1 MGKTES
7 GGFISGQFPR
17 LNCRGAPLWLR
28 ATYNP
33 VFTADGK
40 LNKIVKFAS
49 DITEQVLRNQRE
61 QNAAEH
67 AWDMAAQTRG
77 SAQTGSSVIESSI
90 RMIDKISL
98 GMSSVSADIPL
109 LNSQSDSIDGIIET
123 ISSFAL
129 QTRIIALNA
138 AIEAARAGASGRS
151 FGVVAAEVRNIA
163 GSVSTATE
171 KIERVVSDN
180 NQLAKKILTGIE
192 GGMKN
197 TKDGVALMRQ
207 AGKVIASIQENS

>member
-1 MGKTES
+1 
-7 GGFISGQFPR
+7 
-17 LNCRGAPLWLR
+17 LLR

-40 LNKIVKFAS
+40 LYKIVKFAS

-67 AWDMAAQTRG
+67 AWNMAVQTRG

-90 RMIDKISL
+90 RMINRIAL
-98 GMSSVSADIPL
+98 GMSSVSADISL
-109 LNSQSDSIDGIIET
+109 VKSQSDSIDGIIET
-123 ISSFAL
+123 IRSFAL

-151 FGVVAAEVRNIA
+151 FSVVAAEVRNLPA
-163 GSVSTATE
+163 SVSTATE
-171 KIERVVSDN
+171 
-180 NQLAKKILTGIE
+180 
-192 GGMKN
+192 
-197 TKDGVALMRQ
+197 
-207 AGKVIASIQENS
+207 

>member
-1 MGKTES
+1 
-7 GGFISGQFPR
+7 
-17 LNCRGAPLWLR
+17 LLR

-40 LNKIVKFAS
+40 LYKIVKFAS

-67 AWDMAAQTRG
+67 AWNMAVQTRG

-90 RMIDKISL
+90 RMINRIAL
-98 GMSSVSADIPL
+98 GMSSVSADISL
-109 LNSQSDSIDGIIET
+109 VKSQSDSIDGIIET
-123 ISSFAL
+123 IRSFAL

-151 FGVVAAEVRNIA
+151 FSG
-163 GSVSTATE
+163 
-171 KIERVVSDN
+171 
-180 NQLAKKILTGIE
+180 
-192 GGMKN
+192 
-197 TKDGVALMRQ
+197 
-207 AGKVIASIQENS
+207 

>member
-1 MGKTES
+1 M
-7 GGFISGQFPR
+7 
-17 LNCRGAPLWLR
+17 LR

-40 LNKIVKFAS
+40 LYKIVKFAS

-67 AWDMAAQTRG
+67 AWNMAVQTRG

-90 RMIDKISL
+90 RMINRIAL
-98 GMSSVSADIPL
+98 GMSSVSADISL
-109 LNSQSDSIDGIIET
+109 VKSQSDSIDGIIET
-123 ISSFAL
+123 IRSFAL

-151 FGVVAAEVRNIA
+151 FSVVAAEVRNLPA
-163 GSVSTATE
+163 SVSTATE
-171 KIERVVSDN
+171 
-180 NQLAKKILTGIE
+180 
-192 GGMKN
+192 
-197 TKDGVALMRQ
+197 
-207 AGKVIASIQENS
+207 